1 MQIERKQGLF
11 AHAGLLILL
20 LGLAGI
26 GVAWAGDRPTPT
38 ITSQLEEMRALDV
51 KLAEHAPDSERFRRL
66 AEFYRARLADRQAS
80 GVRAGLSDEDL
91 RALTLAAQLAVFYHH
106 DDDILDD
113 AMTGL
118 RLLEDRSAAR
128 PGDIRAAYA
137 LLVAGRRFEQARRF
151 LAAHPDLHEPEPP
164 RLLGLHSD
172 AQGAAEMRVGEA
184 EGTLV
189 WAPVDVATL
198 PRILVIGHP
207 LCHFT
212 QDAVRAIEA
221 DPALKALFAAQSKWL
236 APQDTETDFTVF
248 RQWNAEHPDMPMTIA
263 YRAAGFPMIDH
274 WATPTFYFIDHGSVV
289 SRVKGWPRG
298 GRRDEL
304 LAAYRDAFPEPAPS
318 SVK

>member
-118 RLLEDRSAAR
+118 RLLEDDDRYSAMLSR
-128 PGDIRAAYA
+128 IR
-137 LLVAGRRFEQARRF
+137 
-151 LAAHPDLHEPEPP
+151 
-164 RLLGLHSD
+164 
-172 AQGAAEMRVGEA
+172 
-184 EGTLV
+184 
-189 WAPVDVATL
+189 
-198 PRILVIGHP
+198 
-207 LCHFT
+207 
-212 QDAVRAIEA
+212 
-221 DPALKALFAAQSKWL
+221 
-236 APQDTETDFTVF
+236 
-248 RQWNAEHPDMPMTIA
+248 
-263 YRAAGFPMIDH
+263 
-274 WATPTFYFIDHGSVV
+274 
-289 SRVKGWPRG
+289 
-298 GRRDEL
+298 
-304 LAAYRDAFPEPAPS
+304 
-318 SVK
+318 